1 MEILVCDDHQLLSE
15 LISGVLTDRG
25 HRVSVTN
32 LPAEA
37 VTVALANPIDVCVMD
52 LGFPTPQDGATGQV
66 APLDAIR
73 MISAAGARVVV
84 LSGSGALTTQ
94 EAALEAGATR
104 YMVKGEP
111 ISDVIRAVEHAVFE
125 QRPHAPPGP
134 PAFSAHFAAT
144 WTRASLAAFITPR
157 ERSVLEGL
165 VLGESTTALA
175 RRLGV
180 RPATARTHVQNL
192 LGKLCVHSRL
202 EAVAL
207 AVEYELVDL
216 PGRAG

>member
-1 MEILVCDDHQLLSE
+1 MEILVCDDHKLLSE
-15 LISGVLTDRG
+15 LISAVLTDRG
-25 HRVSVTN
+25 HQVSVTS
-32 LPAEA
+32 LPADA
-37 VTVALANPIDVCVMD
+37 VALASAKPIDVCVMD
-52 LGFPTPQDGATGQV
+52 LGFPTMPDGESGEV

-73 MISAAGARVVV
+73 RISSTGARVVV
-84 LSGSGALTTQ
+84 LSGSGALATQ

-111 ISDVIRAVEHAVFE
+111 ISDVIRAVEHAVLE
-125 QRPHAPPGP
+125 EGPHAPPRP
-134 PAFSAHFAAT
+134 TPLSPRFAAT

-207 AVEYELVDL
+207 AVEHELVEL